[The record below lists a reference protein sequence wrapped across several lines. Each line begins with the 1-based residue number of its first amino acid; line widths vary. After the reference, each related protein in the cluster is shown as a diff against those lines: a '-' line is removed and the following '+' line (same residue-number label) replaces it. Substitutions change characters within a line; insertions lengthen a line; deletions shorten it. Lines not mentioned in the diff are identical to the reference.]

1 MADALRQLIEARDT
15 LRIVIAD
22 DADLRRAMRS
32 FDRMQAQKI
41 RKPKKE
47 QEEADELAE
56 EVEQLAQEEDF
67 VYATLSG
74 LLAESPAG
82 KSKGEGEGQ
91 ESAPESSGEPQKD
104 VRRDASDRQ
113 EKIADKARE
122 LEERLKKLEIASEL
136 AKARMAK
143 AGEAAE
149 KASVDLARGSTK
161 DAAETAKSG
170 AGMLHE
176 LSRELKGE
184 LAREVADELAMARDL
199 AEELA
204 GREAELGEMPDRDG
218 GSQPGNGE
226 HGGTGRGQ
234 GKGSASTVTDAERLE
249 QMEEAG
255 RTLEHWLKDASLRAT
270 GPSAEQMRD
279 LLGEGEA
286 DRVVERMA
294 QIRDHE
300 NAGRKPA
307 ARREARE
314 LSITLERLARRLDVL
329 YRGLVAPELARLIEL
344 ERRVAALVPRLK
356 ELRTDAEVAGWHRQ
370 AAELI
375 HELEAAGLSDVAGAL
390 TDAIRT
396 AALGRGNGP
405 WRWGLGDDHIWEVP
419 DGYQDALAKITSR
432 LEERIQDMVLKDMV
446 SARDEA
452 TPPEFKELVERY
464 YEVLSKRGGT
474 R

>member
-1 MADALRQLIEARDT
+1 
-15 LRIVIAD
+15 
-22 DADLRRAMRS
+22 
-32 FDRMQAQKI
+32 
-41 RKPKKE
+41 
-47 QEEADELAE
+47 
-56 EVEQLAQEEDF
+56 
-67 VYATLSG
+67 
-74 LLAESPAG
+74 
-82 KSKGEGEGQ
+82 
-91 ESAPESSGEPQKD
+91 
-104 VRRDASDRQ
+104 
-113 EKIADKARE
+113 
-122 LEERLKKLEIASEL
+122 
-136 AKARMAK
+136 
-143 AGEAAE
+143 
-149 KASVDLARGSTK
+149 
-161 DAAETAKSG
+161 
-170 AGMLHE
+170 
-176 LSRELKGE
+176 
-184 LAREVADELAMARDL
+184 
-199 AEELA
+199 
-204 GREAELGEMPDRDG
+204 
-218 GSQPGNGE
+218 
-226 HGGTGRGQ
+226 
-234 GKGSASTVTDAERLE
+234 VTDAGRLE

-300 NAGRKPA
+300 IAGRKPA

-314 LSITLERLARRLDVL
+314 LSITLDRLARRLDVL

-405 WRWGLGDDHIWEVP
+405 WRWGLGDDHIWVVP
-419 DGYQDALAKITSR
+419 DGYQDALAKVTSR
-432 LEERIQDMVLKDMV
+432 IEERIQDMVLKDMV

-464 YEVLSKRGGT
+464 YEVLSKRGGA